1 MKDERTLAFI
11 NFYAI
16 LGALTELCRLDKGA
30 AKLISGKKVA
40 VGISVKVCHRE
51 CGICDFQSRKSNKD
65 RRLFSDNRR

>member
-30 AKLISGKKVA
+30 AKLIAGKKVA
-40 VGISVKVCHRE
+40 VGIS
-51 CGICDFQSRKSNKD
+51 
-65 RRLFSDNRR
+65 